1 MAESANLL
9 QTAPK
14 ERLRALV
21 VPREHGA
28 WGMLLIPLVTGAV
41 VGLVR
46 GGTLVPL
53 LFFTTLALLLFWLR
67 TPVESLLGTSP
78 MRAQTPAERAYV
90 LRRVVVLGILSMVCL
105 VVLLVPGHYREL
117 PLLGGVVAAA
127 FLLQVLLRKL
137 SRETR
142 MASQLVGA
150 AGLTA
155 TAPAAYY
162 VATGELGSVAW
173 GLWLANWLFAGNQI
187 HFVQLRIHA
196 AREIGLGNRLRR
208 GASFLFGHFFLLA
221 ALLIAYRLRWLP
233 AAALLAFLPA
243 MFRGIRWFFQA
254 PQPLAVRRLGWTE
267 MVQALVFGTL
277 LVVSALWLR

>member
-28 WGMLLIPLVTGAV
+28 WGMMLIPLVTGAA

-46 GGTLVPL
+46 GGTLVPV
-53 LFFTTLALLLFWLR
+53 LFFTALALLLFWLR

-78 MRAQTPAERAYV
+78 MRAQSPAEQAYV
-90 LRRVVVLGILSMVCL
+90 LRRVAVLGLLSLVCL
-105 VVLLVPGHYREL
+105 AALLVPGHQREL
-117 PLLGGVVAAA
+117 PLLGGTVAAA
-127 FLLQVLLRKL
+127 FLLQALLRKL

-162 VATGELGSVAW
+162 IATGELGSIAW

-196 AREIGLGNRLRR
+196 ARGIGFENRLRR
-208 GASFLFGHFFLLA
+208 GATFLFGHFFLLA
-221 ALLIAYRLRWLP
+221 ALFLAYRLQWLP

-243 MFRGIRWFFQA
+243 MFRGLRWFFQS

-267 MVQALVFGTL
+267 MVQALIFGAL
-277 LVVSALWLR
+277 LVVAVLWMR

>member
-1 MAESANLL
+1 MAGTANIL
-9 QTAPK
+9 QTVPK
-14 ERLRALV
+14 ERLHTLV

-28 WGMLLIPLVTGAV
+28 WGMMLIPLVTGAA
-41 VGLVR
+41 VGLAR
-46 GGTLVPL
+46 GGTLVSL
-53 LFFTTLALLLFWLR
+53 LFFTALALLLFWLR
-67 TPVESLLGTSP
+67 TPIESLLGTSP
-78 MRAQTPAERAYV
+78 MRAQNPAERAYV
-90 LRRVVVLGILSMVCL
+90 LRRVVILGFLSLACL
-105 VVLLVPGHYREL
+105 AFLLVPGHYREL
-117 PLLGGVVAAA
+117 PLLGGAVAGA
-127 FLLQVLLRKL
+127 FLLQALLRKL

-162 VATGELGSVAW
+162 VATGELGTTAW

-196 AREIGLGNRLRR
+196 VREIGLNNRLRR
-208 GASFLFGHFFLLA
+208 GAKFLFGHFFLLA
-221 ALLIAYRLRWLP
+221 ALFLAYRLQWLP
-233 AAALLAFLPA
+233 AAALLAFIPA
-243 MFRGIRWFFQA
+243 MFRGIRWFFQS

-277 LVVSALWLR
+277 LVVTVLWMH

>member
-1 MAESANLL
+1 L

-28 WGMLLIPLVTGAV
+28 WGMMLIPLVTGAA

-46 GGTLVPL
+46 GGALVPL
-53 LFFTTLALLLFWLR
+53 LFFTALALLLFWLR

-78 MRAQTPAERAYV
+78 MRAQSPAEQAYV
-90 LRRVVVLGILSMVCL
+90 LRRVVVLGLLSLVCL
-105 VVLLVPGHYREL
+105 AALLVPGHHREL
-117 PLLGGVVAAA
+117 PLLGGAVAAA
-127 FLLQVLLRKL
+127 FLLQGLLRKL

-162 VATGELGSVAW
+162 IAIGELGSIAW

-196 AREIGLGNRLRR
+196 AREIGLENRLRR
-208 GASFLFGHFFLLA
+208 GVTFLFGHFFLLA
-221 ALLIAYRLRWLP
+221 ALFLAYRLHWLP

-243 MFRGIRWFFQA
+243 MFRGLHWFFQSS
-254 PQPLAVRRLGWTE
+254 QPLAVRRLGWTE
-267 MVQALVFGTL
+267 MVQALIFGAL
-277 LVVSALWLR
+277 LVVAVLWMR